1 MVTRTDFTFFL
12 LSLLV
17 SFVGGSVTK
26 YKNIFVT
33 FDLYMLQNKFELNIV
48 SVSSVNIVSN
58 LK

>member
-12 LSLLV
+12 PSLLV

-33 FDLYMLQNKFELNIV
+33 FDLYMLHNKFELNIV